1 MLIEYDLQL
10 QFSLQE
16 LDVNNIHGEA
26 PLIVNGDLEI
36 QTPYSGY
43 LFEKK
48 KRDSKSTFLFSEN
61 I

>member
-48 KRDSKSTFLFSEN
+48 KERF
-61 I
+61 

>member
-48 KRDSKSTFLFSEN
+48 KRF
-61 I
+61 